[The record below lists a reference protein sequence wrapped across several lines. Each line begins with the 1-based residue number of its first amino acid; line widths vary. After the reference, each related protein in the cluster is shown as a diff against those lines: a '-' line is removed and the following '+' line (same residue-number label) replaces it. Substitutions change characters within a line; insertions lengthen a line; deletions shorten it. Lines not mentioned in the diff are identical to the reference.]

1 MWAATSVTSR
11 ASPTDDFFPAS
22 DPPSSAGAMSRV
34 VRLRSAPADFKVSV
48 IEITDESRSSRY
60 SRTLTQSDGLR
71 RLFQEMLQKGAA
83 MRLIGLASTIFTLVL
98 TFVISGFGR
107 APAAAQRSGGHEG
120 DDARQHQGER
130 EHGDGQAIFRY
141 DTFGDEQL
149 WTTVLRMQEP
159 IATVDPATA
168 LAVGLKVDVE
178 ALPREIVAALSAGQV
193 DLTNP
198 AVTTELLRLNAV
210 VGVKGKVDQTGQLT
224 SIGITCAFCHSTVD
238 NSFAPGI
245 GGRLDG
251 WANLDLN
258 VGAIVALSPA
268 LPDALK
274 AEFRTWGRGKYDPR
288 HHAFDG
294 TNLISLNSPS
304 LPIVIPSIYG
314 LKGVGFETF
323 TADGPI
329 SYWNAY
335 VGVGQMGGHGNFS
348 DPRIGLF
355 ISQTPDLVTSKLPA
369 LLDYQLSLRAPEPP
383 RGSFDEEAARRGKRL
398 FGNEAGC
405 ATCHQGPTYTDVLRG
420 PNRTVPF
427 LHEPAEVGMDPAYA
441 ARTATGKYR
450 TTPLRGLWQHAPYF
464 HDGSAP
470 DLPAV
475 VNHYDRLFGL
485 NLTLEQ
491 KTDLVEFLKTL

>member
-1 MWAATSVTSR
+1 
-11 ASPTDDFFPAS
+11 
-22 DPPSSAGAMSRV
+22 
-34 VRLRSAPADFKVSV
+34 
-48 IEITDESRSSRY
+48 
-60 SRTLTQSDGLR
+60 
-71 RLFQEMLQKGAA
+71 
-83 MRLIGLASTIFTLVL
+83 MRLIGVASTVFALVL
-98 TFVISGFGR
+98 AFVISGFGQ
-107 APAAAQRSGGHEG
+107 APTAERRTGGQENDG
-120 DDARQHQGER
+120 ARQHRSDGER
-130 EHGDGQAIFRY
+130 RQREGQAIFRY

-149 WTTVLRMQEP
+149 WTNVLRMHEP

-178 ALPREIVAALSAGQV
+178 ALPAEIIAALRAGQV
-193 DLTNP
+193 DLTDP

-210 VGVKGKVDQTGQLT
+210 VGVKGHVDQTGQLT
-224 SIGITCAFCHSTVD
+224 SVGITCAFCHSTVD
-238 NSFAPGI
+238 NSFAQGI
-245 GGRLDG
+245 GKRLDG

-274 AEFRTWGRGKYDPR
+274 TEFRTWGPGKYDPR

-294 TNLISLNSPS
+294 TKLLSLNSPS

-369 LLDYQLSLRAPEPP
+369 LLEYQLSLRAPEAPP
-383 RGSFDEEAARRGKRL
+383 GTFDEKAAKRGKHL
-398 FGNEAGC
+398 FRNEAGC
-405 ATCHQGPTYTDVLRG
+405 ATCHQGPTYTDVLNG
-420 PNRTVPF
+420 PSPAVPF
-427 LHEPAEVGMDPAYA
+427 LHEPAEVGMDSAYA

-470 DLPAV
+470 DLLSV

-485 NLTLEQ
+485 NLTSAQ
-491 KTDLVEFLKTL
+491 KADLVEFLKTL